1 MPCWIQRI
9 TPLVLSLMVAG
20 TSYADNSPVNNNSMA
35 PIKAKIKQ
43 VNDVT
48 SPKDAASMQR
58 RLSIAQRTNDI
69 FTLFAS
75 ELAYGKGQTNI
86 ALATDL
92 YILERTQDPALAERS
107 MEMALGAD
115 QIALAEEIAEKWQK
129 IDPKNSTEKQRLLW
143 ELALSKNDIPQILKY
158 TESVL
163 SSANENQL
171 RRMFLMLSQ
180 FRLKNLNASDEMNR
194 PIHNVAAQHQDMI
207 EAMIADA
214 IFGVTGEHK
223 AQTMNAL
230 QRLSVLDSDII
241 PATQL
246 TLNLINIKQP
256 QYLIEFYRQAGANKI
271 PARWQ
276 SLYTEILIKN
286 NKIQE
291 AYLILQPL
299 LAQSKSADLYMQAI
313 YLAISQQEP
322 TDTIISYVQKT
333 VELGDQ
339 NQRSKA
345 AMMAAMRYYD
355 ERNYTEARTWINKVT
370 DPYYNFDK
378 AVLMASIESDNK
390 HWAQAKNWLNKAELA
405 KKQTTFFDTSELVR
419 IRTFINSSSL
429 TPQQYEIQLTKEL
442 AQAEKADASQR
453 EINIPPLLYLRGLL
467 YADKLNQ
474 PEKGVK
480 DLRRYVALRP
490 NQADALNALGYTLLS
505 LPKSNWE
512 EAYKLLE
519 QAYELDSQSPAV
531 NDSLGWAYYLQGE
544 NDKALPL
551 LEYAFKHQPEAEVA
565 AHLGEVYWQL
575 GRQDDARM
583 IWASGIAAK
592 QTSQTVLLQILH
604 KHGIKPNNLPA
615 NQQKISKT
623 ETDNQALLNKI
634 VFNYSNNVA
643 ENTFI
648 RDVNKIM
655 AVGTTEQKNKVAIIA
670 ASWFYQH
677 NNTKEV
683 QKWLSKVTD
692 DQYLADKAYLM
703 GMIELEN
710 HNYPAA
716 QQWLQQLQQ
725 HQDSLVFF
733 TKSNVFV
740 LTTAIDKEI
749 LSPEKYINKL
759 NNMLIEAEKNGD
771 QKEAALII
779 YLRAS
784 TYSTKLNQ
792 PKKAIT
798 DLRTY
803 VKMQPDEAVG
813 WNDLGY
819 ILLSMHKKYWPE
831 ALSMLEHAYK
841 LDNQSSAIKDSL
853 GWAYYLTGDAYKALP
868 LLRSAYSN
876 ESLSP
881 IAAHLGEVLWQLGQ
895 KNEAKQIWAKGLT
908 DTESDSKELENTLK
922 KFAIK
927 PDELKNLQDK

>member
-1 MPCWIQRI
+1 MPSWIQRI

-20 TSYADNSPVNNNSMA
+20 TSYADNPSVNNNLMA

-43 VNDVT
+43 VNDET
-48 SPKDAASMQR
+48 STKDEASRQR
-58 RLSIAQRTNDI
+58 QLSIAQRTNDI

-75 ELAYGKGQTNI
+75 ELAFGKGQTNI

-92 YILERTQDPALAERS
+92 HILERTQDSALAERS
-107 MEMALGAD
+107 MEMALAAN
-115 QIALAEEIAEKWQK
+115 QIALAGEIAEKWQI

-158 TESVL
+158 TESAL
-163 SSANENQL
+163 ASANENQL

-180 FRLKNLNASDEMNR
+180 FRLKNLNASDELNQ
-194 PIHNVAAQHQDMI
+194 PIHKIAVQHQDLV

-214 IFGVTGEHK
+214 IYGATGDHK
-223 AQTMNAL
+223 SQTMNAL
-230 QRLSVLDSDII
+230 QRLSELDSDIF

-256 QYLIEFYRQAGANKI
+256 QYLIEFYQQAGINKLS
-271 PARWQ
+271 ARW
-276 SLYTEILIKN
+276 LTFYTEILIKN
-286 NKIQE
+286 NKIQD

-299 LAQSKSADLYMQAI
+299 LDQSKNAELYMQAI
-313 YLAISQQEP
+313 YLGTSQQESS
-322 TDTIISYVQKT
+322 DTIISYVKK
-333 VELGDQ
+333 VIELGDQ

-355 ERNYTEARTWINKVT
+355 EHNYTEALTWINQVT

-378 AVLMASIESDNK
+378 AILMASIESDNK
-390 HWAQAKNWLNKAELA
+390 NWAQAKSWLSKAEKA
-405 KKQTTFFDTSELVR
+405 QKQATFFDPSEIVR

-490 NQADALNALGYTLLS
+490 NQADGLNALGYSLLS

-512 EAYKLLE
+512 EAYKLIE
-519 QAYELDSQSPAV
+519 QAYELDSQSPAI

-544 NDKALPL
+544 NNKALPL

-575 GRQDDARM
+575 GLQDDARS
-583 IWASGIAAK
+583 IWTSGLATR
-592 QTSQTVLLQILH
+592 QSDQTVLLQILH
-604 KHGIKPNNLPA
+604 KHGIKPNSLLT
-615 NQQKISKT
+615 NQKNISKA
-623 ETDNQALLNKI
+623 ETDNQTLLDKI
-634 VFNYSNNVA
+634 IFDYTHNVA
-643 ENTFI
+643 ENIFI
-648 RDVNKIM
+648 SDVNKLM
-655 AVGTTEQKNKVAIIA
+655 VTGNTAQKNKAAMIA
-670 ASWFYQH
+670 ASWFNQY
-677 NNTKEV
+677 NNNKEV
-683 QKWLSKVTD
+683 LKWISEISG
-692 DQYLADKAYLM
+692 DQYLADRAFLM
-703 GMIELEN
+703 GMIELRN

-716 QQWLQQLQQ
+716 QQWLQKMQQ
-725 HQDSLVFF
+725 YKDSLMFFSKSDVFIL
-733 TKSNVFV
+733 S
-740 LTTAIDKEI
+740 AGIDGKI

-759 NNMLIEAEKNGD
+759 NNLLIEAEKKGD
-771 QKEAALII
+771 EKAAATFF
-779 YLRAS
+779 YYRAY
-784 TYSTKLNQ
+784 TYINKLNQ

-798 DLRTY
+798 DLRNYLKVQT
-803 VKMQPDEAVG
+803 KDAG
-813 WNDLGY
+813 TWNDLGY
-819 ILLSMHKKYWPE
+819 ILLSLHKKHWPE
-831 ALSMLEHAYK
+831 AVSILEHAYK
-841 LDNQSSAIKDSL
+841 LDNQNNAIKDSL

-868 LLRSAYSN
+868 LLRSSYSN
-876 ESLSP
+876 KSLSP
-881 IAAHLGEVLWQLGQ
+881 TAAHLGEVLWQLGQ
-895 KNEAKQIWAKGLT
+895 KNEAKQIWAQGLT
-908 DTESDSKELENTLK
+908 DTKSDSKELQNTLK

-927 PDELKNLQDK
+927 PDELKNLLDK

>member
-1 MPCWIQRI
+1 MPSWIQRI

-20 TSYADNSPVNNNSMA
+20 TSYADNPSVNNNLMA

-43 VNDVT
+43 VNGET
-48 SPKDAASMQR
+48 STKDEASKQR
-58 RLSIAQRTNDI
+58 QLSIAQRTNDI

-75 ELAYGKGQTNI
+75 ELAYGKGETNI

-92 YILERTQDPALAERS
+92 HILERTQDSALAERS
-107 MEMALGAD
+107 MEMALAAN
-115 QIALAEEIAEKWQK
+115 QIALAEEIAEKWQI

-158 TESVL
+158 TESAL
-163 SSANENQL
+163 ASANENQL

-180 FRLKNLNASDEMNR
+180 FRLKNLNASDELNQ
-194 PIHNVAAQHQDMI
+194 PIHKIAVQHQDLV

-214 IFGVTGEHK
+214 IYGATGDHK

-230 QRLSVLDSDII
+230 QRLSVLDSDIL

-256 QYLIEFYRQAGANKI
+256 QYLIEFYQQAGINKLS
-271 PARWQ
+271 ARW
-276 SLYTEILIKN
+276 LTFYTEILIKN
-286 NKIQE
+286 NQIQD

-299 LAQSKSADLYMQAI
+299 LDQSKNADLYIQAI
-313 YLAISQQEP
+313 YLGISQQESP
-322 TDTIISYVQKT
+322 DIIISYVKKAI
-333 VELGDQ
+333 ELGDL

-345 AMMAAMRYYD
+345 AMMAAMRFYD
-355 ERNYTEARTWINKVT
+355 EHNYTEARTWINHVT

-378 AVLMASIESDNK
+378 AILMSSIESDNK
-390 HWAQAKNWLNKAELA
+390 HWAQAKNWLSKAEKA
-405 KKQTTFFDTSELVR
+405 QKQATFFDPSEIVR

-480 DLRRYVALRP
+480 DLRRYVSLRP
-490 NQADALNALGYTLLS
+490 NQADGLNALGYSLLS

-519 QAYELDSQSPAV
+519 QAYELDSQSPAI

-583 IWASGIAAK
+583 IWASGVATK
-592 QTSQTVLLQILH
+592 QSDQTVLLQILR
-604 KHGIKPNNLPA
+604 KHGIKPNSLSA
-615 NQQKISKT
+615 NKQNNSKI
-623 ETDNQALLNKI
+623 ETDNQTLLNKI
-634 VFNYSNNVA
+634 MCDCSVNVS

-648 RDVNKIM
+648 SDVNKLM
-655 AVGTTEQKNKVAIIA
+655 VTGTTEQKDKAAMIA
-670 ASWFYQH
+670 ASWFDQRG
-677 NNTKEV
+677 NNKEV
-683 QKWLSKVTD
+683 LKWLSKVSS
-692 DQYLADKAYLM
+692 DQYLADKAFLM
-703 GMIELEN
+703 GMIELRN

-716 QQWLQQLQQ
+716 RQWLQQMQQ
-725 HQDSLVFF
+725 HQDSLTFYAKVDVFLLS
-733 TKSNVFV
+733 TG
-740 LTTAIDKEI
+740 IDRET
-749 LSPEKYINKL
+749 LQPEKYINKL
-759 NNMLIEAEKNGD
+759 NNLLIEAEKNGD
-771 QKEAALII
+771 KKVAALIF
-779 YLRAS
+779 YFRAS
-784 TYSTKLNQ
+784 TYNSKLNQ

-803 VKMQPDEAVG
+803 VKMEPNDAEG

-819 ILLSMHKKYWPE
+819 ILLSLHKKHWPE
-831 ALSMLEHAYK
+831 ALSMLERAYK
-841 LDNQSSAIKDSL
+841 LNNQKSAIKDSL

-868 LLRSAYSN
+868 LLRSAYNS

-881 IAAHLGEVLWQLGQ
+881 IAAHLGEVLWELGQ
-895 KNEAKQIWAKGLT
+895 ENEAKQIWAQGLT
-908 DTESDSKELENTLK
+908 DTESDSKELQNTLK

-927 PDELKNLQDK
+927 PEELKNLQDK